1 LAEEGDIL
9 IVLFGKFWDLM
20 QKVADIGTLE
30 KQLLIIHELKASV
43 RNAFRHVIKDARLM
57 VNLFEDV
64 DWEAVEGA
72 KKHAQIHFEAFERF
86 EIILAEKRV
95 SGEIRD
101 DMVEQLEYLM
111 RDQHQKFVE
120 LVEAFLINYCDYE
133 IRN

>member
-1 LAEEGDIL
+1 
-9 IVLFGKFWDLM
+9 M

-43 RNAFRHVIKDARLM
+43 RNAFRNVIKDALLM
-57 VNLFEDV
+57 KNQFEDV
-64 DWEAVEGA
+64 DWEAIEQS
-72 KKHAQIHFEAFERF
+72 KKYANLHFEAFERF
-86 EIILAEKRV
+86 EVILSEKKV

-120 LVEAFLINYCDYE
+120 LVEAFLINYCEYE